1 MQVSPFLMVFL
12 LIYFFLRNAE
22 NVYHHPS
29 SVGARQWCVQPE
41 HLNLFDQQTR
51 LRAYYFPSG
60 DLRSLP
66 LTSAQGRR
74 SALAQWKL
82 RQLNELPHQLQER
95 LNRSYAPA
103 CAYVGQFPSPLVSM
117 GAKFVAFVVGA
128 LAAAIIALALVDERL
143 LEAHIHVRNPPHPPV
158 VLPPIKGR
166 QRTMWHLRSFNTQ
179 TICTVL
185 YYCLGP
191 AKVTRHPLCCAATAA
206 SRLPLRPSSDVAG
219 ILSTYM

>member
-1 MQVSPFLMVFL
+1 MVFL

-29 SVGARQWCVQPE
+29 SVGARQWCVVQP
-41 HLNLFDQQTR
+41 LLTNVR
-51 LRAYYFPSG
+51 LRSANQAPCTSFSQQRPH
-60 DLRSLP
+60 SLP
-66 LTSAQGRR
+66 PADGTATRRR

-95 LNRSYAPA
+95 LNRSYSPA

-143 LEAHIHVRNPPHPPV
+143 LEAHIHVRKTHPPTDTRLHTALAT
-158 VLPPIKGR
+158 LPPPTRPESGR
-166 QRTMWHLRSFNTQ
+166 
-179 TICTVL
+179 
-185 YYCLGP
+185 
-191 AKVTRHPLCCAATAA
+191 
-206 SRLPLRPSSDVAG
+206 AG
-219 ILSTYM
+219 SA